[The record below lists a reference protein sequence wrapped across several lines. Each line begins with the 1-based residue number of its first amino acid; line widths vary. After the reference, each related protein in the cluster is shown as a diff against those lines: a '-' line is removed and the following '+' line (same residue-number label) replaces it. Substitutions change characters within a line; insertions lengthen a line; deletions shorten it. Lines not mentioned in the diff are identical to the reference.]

1 MNKSELIKQVAVI
14 SGLTQKQ
21 ASDAV
26 DAVCTAVIDELSVG
40 GEVVLAGFGTFK
52 TVARAERLGRNPKT
66 GEAMTIEAQMVA
78 KFTAS
83 KALKEAVAHLPIVD

>member
-1 MNKSELIKQVAVI
+1 MMNKSELVKTIAARA
-14 SGLTQKQ
+14 GLTQTQ
-21 ASDAV
+21 AGHALDAFC
-26 DAVCTAVIDELSVG
+26 ATVIDELSVG

-52 TVARAERLGRNPKT
+52 TVVRAERLGRNLKT

-83 KALKEAVAHLPIVD
+83 KALKEAVKLIV